1 MTLDLAIGA
10 TIRDIRKRKGWF
22 VIDLADEIPMSRS
35 YLSEV
40 ENGHK
45 LPSIGLLGDIA
56 KALQVSVAD
65 LWLEIYKNLKED

>member
-1 MTLDLAIGA
+1 MTLDLAVGA
-10 TIRDIRKRKGWF
+10 SIRTIRKRKGWF

-56 KALQVSVAD
+56 TALQIPVAE
-65 LWLEIYKNLKED
+65 LWLEIYKHLKEE